1 VGDELLKKIGTNI
14 RELRKA
20 QNLTQEQLAEKAG
33 VSYKYLGEIERGEKN
48 SGILNLFKIAG
59 GLSLS
64 LWDIVHVENKT
75 NVEQERLKLEIMGL
89 LAGKSCDDLKRTLKT
104 LKAIFE

>member
-1 VGDELLKKIGTNI
+1 VGDELLKKIGINI

-33 VSYKYLGEIERGEKN
+33 LSYKYLGEIERGEKN
-48 SGILNLFKIAG
+48 SGILNLFKIAC

-64 LWDIVHVENKT
+64 LRDIVYVENKT
-75 NVEQERLKLEIMGL
+75 NAEEERLQLEIMGL
-89 LAGKSCDDLKRTLKT
+89 LAGKSCDDLKRALKI
-104 LKAIFE
+104 LKAILE